1 MRKFNEE
8 SRRETEAMGEKWIET
23 TALDAK
29 LSRGSAVIA
38 LNIANVVDE
47 ARARPSKGIR
57 SVNSAPLRQ
66 VRFTFH

>member
-29 LSRGSAVIA
+29 LSRGSVVVS
-38 LNIANVVDE
+38 LNIAKAIDE
-47 ARARPSKGIR
+47 ARKAE
-57 SVNSAPLRQ
+57 
-66 VRFTFH
+66 

>member
-29 LSRGSAVIA
+29 LSRGSVVVS
-38 LNIANVVDE
+38 LNIAKAIDE
-47 ARARPSKGIR
+47 ARKAELGHQRACG
-57 SVNSAPLRQ
+57 
-66 VRFTFH
+66 